1 LWLDAPEGKKFCA
14 IRNLAVYVFP
24 QENLT
29 GKIIQLIKKRI
40 SAAEKIGVEK
50 DFILLKDY
58 EMLLREFPDAE
69 FVHITPIIDRMRAIK
84 SKDEIENIKKASS
97 ISIRAMEAALG
108 AVKPGVSE
116 LEIAAEAEYIMKKLG
131 SEKPAFSTF
140 VASGNRTL
148 LAHPIASRRKLQP
161 GDPVVIDLGASW
173 EGYASDICRTTFV
186 GEPSPEQILY
196 LRLVAHAQKEAASIL
211 KAGVKSNDVYKAAF
225 HVFREKSLEKYLP
238 DDIGYGVGLRQSE
251 FFPIIEKGSDT
262 VLEKN
267 MVIALLQTT
276 SFMRKIGGLR
286 VEDVF
291 LIKQTGFEK
300 LTQHEQSLF

>member
-1 LWLDAPEGKKFCA
+1 MSFENRQLQFQQKLAEQSIDFACILKPHNVLYFSGWSPVCSGILMFPDLEPVYCTLWLDAPEGKKFCA

-211 KAGVKSNDVYKAAF
+211 KA
-225 HVFREKSLEKYLP
+225 
-238 DDIGYGVGLRQSE
+238 
-251 FFPIIEKGSDT
+251 
-262 VLEKN
+262 
-267 MVIALLQTT
+267 
-276 SFMRKIGGLR
+276 
-286 VEDVF
+286 
-291 LIKQTGFEK
+291 
-300 LTQHEQSLF
+300 